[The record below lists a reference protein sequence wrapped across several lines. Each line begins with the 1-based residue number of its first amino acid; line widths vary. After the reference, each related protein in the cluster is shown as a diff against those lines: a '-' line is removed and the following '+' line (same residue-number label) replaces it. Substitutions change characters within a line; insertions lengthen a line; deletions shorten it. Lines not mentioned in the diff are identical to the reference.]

1 MNSQYHVRETR
12 MPTLPHKA
20 HGQAMRSARSL
31 LQALAGMLQRMR
43 QRARLR
49 RDLERLDEHLL
60 HDIGIKR
67 EELEAEA
74 TKPFW
79 RR

>member
-1 MNSQYHVRETR
+1 MPRDAHRE
-12 MPTLPHKA
+12 
-20 HGQAMRSARSL
+20 AMRTGRSL
-31 LQALAGMLQRMR
+31 LQGVADILQRMR

-67 EELEAEA
+67 EVLEAEA